1 VKVTPL
7 FFKDVIAELKKLHF
21 PSKKEVYITTLTIM
35 IAIFASS
42 LLIVVVDFLISKIV
56 KILFGL

>member
-21 PSKKEVYITTLTIM
+21 PSKKEVYITTLTILAAV
-35 IAIFASS
+35 IISASAIM
-42 LLIVVVDFLISKIV
+42 LVDFFISKII